1 MLHYRFCV
9 IFTLFR
15 YVNDK
20 LAVIV
25 YGEVYDLMLTT
36 CLSTVKS
43 GVKGAGHD
51 GSFVCI
57 NVGAHT
63 VDVSP

>member
-1 MLHYRFCV
+1 MIASRFMKV
-9 IFTLFR
+9 VVYNVSALLEEVTVTTLF
-15 YVNDK
+15 
-20 LAVIV
+20 
-25 YGEVYDLMLTT
+25 
-36 CLSTVKS
+36 
-43 GVKGAGHD
+43 KGAGHD

>member
-1 MLHYRFCV
+1 MIKEGC
-9 IFTLFR
+9 
-15 YVNDK
+15 N
-20 LAVIV
+20 
-25 YGEVYDLMLTT
+25 YGTHFVFVTFDCIIPL
-36 CLSTVKS
+36 
-43 GVKGAGHD
+43 KGAGHD